1 MARTQQIENHFR
13 QTVSDARNLAAT
25 LEQGQA
31 EMPLAEHFGS
41 LIQSLDRRPFSV
53 TLLCLDK
60 PSRERVLKWLYG
72 HQFAVF
78 SLQISGQIGLLEV
91 QLKDKGYA
99 VENSSGSR
107 QEFDTWE
114 ELVQVVG
121 DPSGMTDSSGQE
133 LTLVT
138 ERVNDLKNLNLLL
151 PDSTKFVQESPA
163 LLTRILRETNILMVA
178 GHPHYALSE
187 IERGVINDLM
197 AEMEGFWPLLPV
209 DELAEEVSIPENG
222 WWQQVARPKI
232 NLPPKLITTHVEAEL
247 PGFLTSPENAL
258 RQTLQLLLLGRKAET
273 AVEAVNERLSQE
285 LRQLESRK
293 KREARKTQTSAAL
306 GNDMGFASQLRN
318 HLGDGVS
325 DINKSLQEKARRN
338 DTGTGN
344 AGQQLKQ
351 FIDSMHIDDLA
362 MEKGYKSIKLSL
374 SNKYQESLTRFLR
387 DALKNGVKRDAEML
401 NSELD
406 SLKRSLSNE
415 FKSKTGVEP
424 VLEFDP
430 LNRDGLIDDLASS
443 VNLEMRYQG
452 EMPKRG
458 FFQRL
463 GEARRA
469 AFVILMSVSLL
480 AMMGINL
487 RDNPLIGV
495 IIFFVFVGAFVFTY
509 YGWKREDEE
518 RLEKELSRVREEVLG
533 SSRRLLGEL
542 TREKQSRIGDSLERV
557 KKQWQLVLDRTLQD
571 WQQRERQTSE
581 KQSHQSRQRLA
592 NIDTLINQWQ
602 RQQLPAQKLQ
612 GSVSKIVSDCRAQL
626 EMLVD
631 A

>member
-121 DPSGMTDSSGQE
+121 DSSGMTDSGGQE

-401 NSELD
+401 DSELD

-518 RLEKELSRVREEVLG
+518 RLEKEVSRVREEVLG

-542 TREKQSRIGDSLERV
+542 TREKQSRIGDFLERI